1 MKNKIKIGLIVTT
14 IIMLG
19 GGLVH
24 SFMYPE
30 ASGSTMSTYFA
41 AIFCLILAFLDE
53 VSSIKGMGIEVK
65 TKELESKIDEADK
78 IIKKIH
84 ELSIALSSPILRI
97 VSRLGRWGT
106 SYSVSERLDIK
117 KRIFRILDDAN
128 VPENEIRILE
138 QEFNKYI
145 LIDMVSKVKTTVEH
159 AVNTKKKENKS
170 ATETIPDIEMMSR
183 EITDLFQKEQV
194 VNIHESLIPAIEKS
208 SLFNQNEKD
217 NLIREISNYIKDIK
231 EFLETGEV
239 LNPNLW
245 EKQ

>member
-1 MKNKIKIGLIVTT
+1 MKYKIKIGLIATA

-30 ASGSTMSTYFA
+30 ASGSTTSTYVA
-41 AIFCLILAFLDE
+41 AIFCLILAFFDE

-65 TKELESKIDEADK
+65 RLESKIDEADH
-78 IIKKIH
+78 IIKKMH
-84 ELSIALSSPILRI
+84 ELSIKISSPILSI

-117 KRIFRILDDAN
+117 KSIFRILNDAN
-128 VPENEIRILE
+128 APENEIRILE

-145 LIDMVSKVKTTVEH
+145 FLDMVNKVKNIVVH
-159 AVNTKKKENKS
+159 AVNTKKEENKS
-170 ATETIPDIEMMSR
+170 ATETIPDIEIMSR

-208 SLFNQNEKD
+208 SLFSQNEKD

-231 EFLETGEV
+231 EFLETGEI